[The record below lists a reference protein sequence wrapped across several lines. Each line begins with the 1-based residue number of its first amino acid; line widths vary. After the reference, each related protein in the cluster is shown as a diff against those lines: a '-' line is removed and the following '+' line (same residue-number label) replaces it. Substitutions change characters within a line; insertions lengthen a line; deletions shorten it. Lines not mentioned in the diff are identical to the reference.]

1 MLGVEWA
8 EPLLEVI
15 LEGEVHGLSG
25 EISDNVGQVSSPER
39 SETLLLVDSRE
50 AITNSLVLVLS
61 SHVFVG
67 VLNLEEHLNSL
78 NRSDDS
84 L

>member
-15 LEGEVHGLSG
+15 LEGEVHGLSR
-25 EISDNVGQVSSPER
+25 EVSDNVGQVSSPER
-39 SETLLLVDSRE
+39 AEALFFVDSAE
-50 AITNSLVLVLS
+50 AITNTLVLVFS
-61 SHVFVG
+61 GHVFVG

-78 NRSDDS
+78 NRGDDS